1 MFFIYSFEIVN
12 FCTIP
17 LTLVVFCF
25 IMTNNIFLN
34 TKLRGRVVDYLGS
47 QISHISALN
56 HFFLTMIIL
65 ITMIVVSRT
74 VVAGT
79 KYSSILII
87 VVFGLGMGFVMVQG
101 QVATPGLKEFPIIIL
116 ASKTTIVALIAS
128 FFVGGQEIKKIFFK
142 EKLSAEEM
150 MIPSKEEIILG
161 TNTTQLFFL
170 IRAFF
175 ILIGIETIKI
185 LLVGTSESDIF
196 GSSYILIAYLS
207 IVLSIIFIDNKAK
220 VSNKQSY
227 IRSGFVEIIAIIGIL
242 ILSLKIAQLIEP
254 IIALPQIFF
263 AMIISAVLGMFL
275 SNWKFGP
282 TLNSLLFAGVPIVL
296 AGTFLVGGSRMGEAF
311 KISGVKSV
319 MIYGFSGQLFW
330 MFAGMAILIFLG
342 KVNHVRNIAPG
353 MAGALSHSGLTGACT
368 SGDLG
373 EDAATRAPIMIN
385 VPFFGHIF
393 VFSILAA
400 SARRGS
406 IIVGWVTPLIIVGI
420 ILTIISIKTL
430 KNSNSD
436 GAKEIKGLMQFSFGW
451 QIIAVFSSF
460 TLLNLAGMPLDQVSI
475 AVSSALSHF
484 GLFAAVQGGMFGESA
499 AGLIAFIFAMPFLVH
514 PLVFGMFGSAVENEG
529 KMSVKLVS
537 IFTLIGFIGMVYSVI
552 SI

>member
-1 MFFIYSFEIVN
+1 MDQ
-12 FCTIP
+12 
-17 LTLVVFCF
+17 LV
-25 IMTNNIFLN
+25 
-34 TKLRGRVVDYLGS
+34 S

-65 ITMIVVSRT
+65 ITMILVSRT

-87 VVFGLGMGFVMVQG
+87 VVFGLGMGFVMVKSE
-101 QVATPGLKEFPIIIL
+101 VATPGLSEFPMIVL
-116 ASKTTIVALIAS
+116 ASKTTIIALIAS

-142 EKLSAEEM
+142 EELSADEIM
-150 MIPSKEEIILG
+150 VPSKEEIILG
-161 TNTTQLFFL
+161 TNSTQLFFL

-175 ILIGIETIKI
+175 ILIGVETIKI
-185 LLVGTSESDIF
+185 LLVGSSGKNVFE
-196 GSSYILIAYLS
+196 SSYLLLAYLS

-220 VSNKQSY
+220 ISNKQSY
-227 IRSGFVEIIAIIGIL
+227 IRSGFVEIIAILGIL
-242 ILSLKIAQLIEP
+242 ILSLRIAQLIQP

-263 AMIISAVLGMFL
+263 AMIISAVLGMLF

-282 TLNSLLFAGVPIVL
+282 TINSLLFAGVPIVL
-296 AGTFLVGGSRMGEAF
+296 AGTFLVGGSRMAEAF
-311 KISGVKSV
+311 KISGVKNV

-373 EDAATRAPIMIN
+373 EKAATRAPIMIN

-400 SARRGS
+400 SAERGS
-406 IIVGWVTPLIIVGI
+406 IIVGWIIPLVIAGL
-420 ILTIISIKTL
+420 ILTVFSIKTL
-430 KNSNSD
+430 RNSNGDDSQ
-436 GAKEIKGLMQFSFGW
+436 EIKGLMQFSFGW

-460 TLLNLAGMPLDQVSI
+460 TLLNIAGMPLEQVSI

-514 PLVFGMFGSAVENEG
+514 PLVFGMFGNAVENDG

-537 IFTLIGFIGMVYSVI
+537 AFALIGFIGVVYSML